1 MDWISTC
8 MALYYVHHWPYIYL
22 NTWSTCLWPCTW
34 LHQRW
39 AKFVC
44 QSVSFY
50 TALKECD
57 QWLRSLELLQN
68 LKFSGFLTPIPDRI
82 QEEDLLFLNKLF
94 WSWKKVLAPQRVSS
108 WAWLGVQVE
117 EWSHATSIVNK
128 KNLWVLVKKFEERLH
143 PRPECHYLLYP
154 TSMSTSRHVSLGTK
168 RVSLW
173 TWWFHK

>member
-117 EWSHATSIVNK
+117 EWAHATSIVKQK
-128 KNLWVLVKKFEERLH
+128 KPLGACKKVWGKAAPTTWMSLFIVPYLHVHKQTCLTWDKTCQLVD
-143 PRPECHYLLYP
+143 
-154 TSMSTSRHVSLGTK
+154 MV
-168 RVSLW
+168 VQ
-173 TWWFHK
+173 